1 MEKKTELEKK
11 AIVLVTEQIIN
22 MLDNNILH
30 DSGVEGFEGW
40 CEDGSVFF
48 DMDGVSD
55 EEADAASALMAEV
68 APTVDELT
76 YNWLNFG
83 Y

>member
-11 AIVLVTEQIIN
+11 AVVLVTEQIIN

-30 DSGVEGFEGW
+30 DCGVEGFEGW
-40 CEDGSVFF
+40 CEDGEVFCI
-48 DMDGVSD
+48 D
-55 EEADAASALMAEV
+55 EALSAEEIDAAIALMKKV
-68 APTVDELT
+68 APIVDRLT
-76 YNWLNFG
+76 YEHINFG